1 MWRHY
6 LLGSLAHELKTPMTA
21 IIGYSDILLKM
32 SLSEQ
37 QKEKALQYIGSESRR
52 LSRLSAKML
61 ELTGL
66 YEEEPESLEMRHTSV
81 KVLLERAEALI
92 SFRLQERAQI
102 LEIRL
107 ADDALCHD
115 MDEDLMT
122 SLLLNLLDNACK
134 ASDEGQKIYLEADSR
149 GIYVSD
155 CGIGIPE
162 EELTKVEDAFY
173 MVDKSR
179 ARASGGSGLGLALC
193 RRIAELHHA
202 EMRIES
208 RQGEGTKVS
217 ILWK

>member
-1 MWRHY
+1 MRDR
-6 LLGSLAHELKTPMTA
+6 K
-21 IIGYSDILLKM
+21 
-32 SLSEQ
+32 
-37 QKEKALQYIGSESRR
+37 YIWKR
-52 LSRLSAKML
+52 
-61 ELTGL
+61 
-66 YEEEPESLEMRHTSV
+66 
-81 KVLLERAEALI
+81 
-92 SFRLQERAQI
+92 
-102 LEIRL
+102 
-107 ADDALCHD
+107 
-115 MDEDLMT
+115 
-122 SLLLNLLDNACK
+122 
-134 ASDEGQKIYLEADSR
+134 
-149 GIYVSD
+149 IYVSD